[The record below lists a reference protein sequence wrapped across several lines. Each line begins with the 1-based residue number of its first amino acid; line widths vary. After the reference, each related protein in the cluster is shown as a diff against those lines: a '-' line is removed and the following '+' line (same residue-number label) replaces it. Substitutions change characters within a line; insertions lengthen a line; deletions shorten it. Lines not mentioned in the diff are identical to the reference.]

1 MANSLNDLAKNSV
14 NLSQTYDNSSAV
26 PSVDDNL
33 NDLGTILGY
42 GADLPSETTVDTN
55 VELGGNMARFA
66 QHDTDWDGYRRQ
78 RDTNTTDE
86 LDLPSNQF
94 IALITADFD
103 ATAYRDDTRI
113 FKNNTLSTTIN
124 AGESGSVGCVAG
136 DLVYVTRPVAQS
148 TGTQFDEGFIYM
160 GWAGYCFT
168 HRRDRNSGATLF
180 LVALQAQTQYEIR
193 YTTSDG
199 AVSSTTLQSTS
210 TITNG
215 YDLINAGSILST
227 RNYVIVSD
235 KPMCAYVRLISGG
248 GVNDSLPL
256 YPTDQ
261 DAKYGAF
268 SGGGHMF
275 LLNNVTQKR
284 AGSNVT
290 QSLFTRSSN
299 GGTTTERN
307 ASTAIGTMYIDI
319 SPGQTSGTFFTGPVQ
334 KVQAGNDSL
343 IGAEQQA
350 DGNGSE
356 MAPFVS
362 QKAFG
367 TIGGTNAGTP
377 AYVCCIGIAAI
388 QVRHRNAAG
397 QLITTQTMAGSSTY
411 NVYFTRFSAN
421 LSNDDIF
428 ETDTASGFIL
438 YFDNNTTLNDE
449 RTCFMGDTT
458 LEVSSLYSTAN
469 ISGPYGDE
477 AEACNG
483 GNTPT
488 THYIIE
494 TFTTGDQV
502 FTNSACTTELA
513 DGTNYW
519 KNHDTNERFQYT
531 AWTPTSGGIENI
543 VSCGR

>member
-26 PSVDDNL
+26 PSVKDNL
-33 NDLGTILGY
+33 NDLATILGY
-42 GADLPSETTVDTN
+42 GADLPNGDSSTD

-66 QHDTDWDGYRRQ
+66 QHDTEWDGYRRQ
-78 RDTNTTDE
+78 RDTNNTDE

-113 FKNNTLSTTIN
+113 YKNNTLSTTID

-148 TGTQFDEGFIYM
+148 TGTQFDEGFLYM

-180 LVALQAQTQYEIR
+180 LVALQSQTSYEIR

-199 AVSSTTLQSTS
+199 AVSSTVEQSTG

-215 YDLINAGSILST
+215 YDLTNAGTILST
-227 RNYVIVSD
+227 RNYVITSD

-268 SGGGHMF
+268 SAGGHIF

-290 QSLFTRSSN
+290 QTLFTRSSN

-307 ASTAIGTMYIDI
+307 ASTAMGTMYIDL

-334 KVQAGNDSL
+334 KIQSGSGSL

-356 MAPFVS
+356 MTPFVS

-377 AYVCCIGIAAI
+377 AFVCCIGIAAI
-388 QVRHRNAAG
+388 VVRHRNKSG
-397 QLITTQTMAGSSTY
+397 NLIASQTMAGSSTY
-411 NVYFTRFSAN
+411 NIYFTRFTAN

-428 ETDTASGFIL
+428 ETPTSSGFIL

-458 LEVSSLYSTAN
+458 LEMSSLYQTAN
-469 ISGPYGDE
+469 ISGPYGNE
-477 AEACNG
+477 GEACNG
-483 GNTPT
+483 GEPSS
-488 THYIIE
+488 THYIVK
-494 TFTTGDQV
+494 TFAQGEQV
-502 FTNSACTTELA
+502 FTDAACTTELA
-513 DGTNYW
+513 DGSDYW
-519 KNHDTNERFQYT
+519 YNHDTNERFQYT
-531 AWTPTSGGIENI
+531 SWTPTTGGIENI